1 MLNNYTIFFSNKSIP
16 QMGGLLDLQHIIL
29 NVGFRKLKDL
39 RRKKKKKKKLRYE
52 ITEEEA

>member
-1 MLNNYTIFFSNKSIP
+1 
-16 QMGGLLDLQHIIL
+16 MGGLLDLQHIIL